1 MEPAPASEA
10 IRRIAALW
18 GPVRAPSTDSGTEL
32 PSLLRLDPSTGEDG
46 KERLRRVLE
55 ALRVPWEGLVEGRAQ
70 MRWPSDG
77 RSTRQPPLLVLTGRH
92 AVVFENDAPALTLA
106 ALNSLAGARGLTP
119 RAVWVGALPVP
130 DGFER
135 LEPDILVEQ
144 A

>member
-18 GPVRAPSTDSGTEL
+18 GPVRQRSVPLASEL
-32 PSLLRLDPSTGEDG
+32 PSLLRLDPSTGDEG
-46 KERLRRVLE
+46 KARLRRVLD

-70 MRWPSDG
+70 MQWPSDG
-77 RSTRQPPLLVLTGRH
+77 RSTLQPPLLVLTGRH
-92 AVVFENDAPALTLA
+92 AVVFENRAPALTLA
-106 ALNSLAGARGLTP
+106 ALHSLAGARGLTP
-119 RAVWVGALPVP
+119 RAVWVGPLPVP

-135 LEPDILVEQ
+135 LEAETLVEQ